1 MLQSSDKKK
10 IENYIQKII
19 DGLSKDAQKSIASG
33 MNDKQVVERITR
45 ATVNRLTPESK
56 MIMSGVYNM
65 MMNETLSE
73 EQFQDAENKA
83 AFYQMNIL
91 KELDNKFSFEVLE
104 KISYSENRD
113 DINRYITNADIVAIV
128 KLLLKKIFELI
139 SFNIKHCSKKKDIE
153 QVISQYLTNVQKSL
167 LDWVES
173 IEVYYDKRVEE
184 LKKGI
189 NA

>member
-1 MLQSSDKKK
+1 MLQSSDKTK

-19 DGLSKDAQKSIASG
+19 DGLSKDAKKSIASG
-33 MNDKQVVERITR
+33 VSDKQVVERITR
-45 ATVNRLTPESK
+45 ATVNKLTPESK

-128 KLLLKKIFELI
+128 KLLLKKILELI
-139 SFNIKHCSKKKDIE
+139 SCNIKHCSKKKDIE

>member
-33 MNDKQVVERITR
+33 MSDKQVVERITR

-128 KLLLKKIFELI
+128 KLLLKIIIRKNIIITYFSMNNKESSFIIWFIFIIDNWI
-139 SFNIKHCSKKKDIE
+139 SKFFF
-153 QVISQYLTNVQKSL
+153 
-167 LDWVES
+167 
-173 IEVYYDKRVEE
+173 
-184 LKKGI
+184 
-189 NA
+189 